1 MNRLLPKEI
10 NFDVFLKDIL
20 NGLEKHDK
28 IIKENP
34 GYKLSAVMMLI
45 MEKNGEPHLLLTKRS
60 DLVRTHKGE
69 ISLPGGKK
77 DLIDENILETAFRE
91 TFEEVGVLRE
101 EISYLGQFDDYLSI
115 FGYHIS
121 TFVGMINY
129 PFEYNFCETEIS
141 DYIEVPLS
149 LFENLKYDKLEYYDN
164 GEEKFPMYY
173 YYFNS
178 QKIWGLTARIVTDF
192 AQKILVNL
200 K

>member
-129 PFEYNFCETEIS
+129 PFEYNFCET
-141 DYIEVPLS
+141 
-149 LFENLKYDKLEYYDN
+149 
-164 GEEKFPMYY
+164 
-173 YYFNS
+173 
-178 QKIWGLTARIVTDF
+178 GLTARIVTDF